1 MPTKI
6 SSAGLDIIK
15 KFEGLHKVKEDGTV
29 RAYRCPA
36 GRWTIGYG
44 HIKGVRSGMTATKQ
58 ECEAF
63 LQEDLAWCQAEIIK
77 NVTVDLTQFQF
88 DALCS
93 FIFNVG
99 GPNFKRSTLL
109 KLLNSGKYDEVPAQF
124 LRWDKATVE
133 GAKVSL
139 AGLTRRRTAEAAL
152 FTMDEPLPSSGGNL
166 MAQKPEET
174 TPKPLTK
181 SKTMAGAGAAG
192 VGTAGT
198 AMVDAASQV
207 EGLITYSDTIKMVF
221 LGLTIVGVGL
231 VTYSRFKDHKM
242 GVH

>member
-1 MPTKI
+1 
-6 SSAGLDIIK
+6 
-15 KFEGLHKVKEDGTV
+15 
-29 RAYRCPA
+29 
-36 GRWTIGYG
+36 
-44 HIKGVRSGMTATKQ
+44 
-58 ECEAF
+58 
-63 LQEDLAWCQAEIIK
+63 
-77 NVTVDLTQFQF
+77 
-88 DALCS
+88 
-93 FIFNVG
+93 
-99 GPNFKRSTLL
+99 
-109 KLLNSGKYDEVPAQF
+109 
-124 LRWDKATVE
+124 
-133 GAKVSL
+133 
-139 AGLTRRRTAEAAL
+139 
-152 FTMDEPLPSSGGNL
+152 